1 MQTLIADC
9 NHYFWK
15 GERDLKKNNLKE
27 ALGKGKNVFGPFMKF
42 TDPAAVEI
50 MGFAGFNFVIID
62 AEHGPISMQS
72 AQNMIRAAE
81 TVNITPVIRVSDNDE
96 PLILRALD
104 IGAQG
109 IEIPQINSKSQA
121 IKAVKS
127 VKYAPQGERGV
138 CRYVRAANYS
148 SLDKFKY
155 FQSANEETMIIAH
168 IEGVEGINNLDE
180 ILSVPGIDVIFIGPY
195 DLSQSLG
202 MPGQVSHSLVVKKM
216 KEVVIKCRENDI
228 AVGTFAD
235 DIQTA
240 KKWISLGIQYMS
252 FSVDVGILYEVSKQI
267 VEKLK
272 K

>member
-1 MQTLIADC
+1 
-9 NHYFWK
+9 
-15 GERDLKKNNLKE
+15 LKE
-27 ALGKGKNVFGPFMKF
+27 ALQDGKVVFGPFLKF
-42 TDPAAVEI
+42 TDPAVVEI
-50 MGFAGFNFVIID
+50 MGFAGFDFVIID
-62 AEHGPISMQS
+62 AEHGPISMES

-81 TVNITPVIRVSDNDE
+81 SVKITPIIRVGNNDE
-96 PLILRALD
+96 ALILRALD

-109 IEIPQINSKSQA
+109 IEIPQINSKPDA
-121 IKAVKS
+121 VRAVKS
-127 VKYAPQGERGV
+127 VKYSPQGERGV

-148 SLDKFKY
+148 SMDKFKY
-155 FQSANEETMIIAH
+155 FESANNETMIIAH
-168 IEGVEGINNLDE
+168 IEGVEGISNLDE

-202 MPGQVSHSLVVKKM
+202 IPGQVNHSLVVEKM
-216 KEVVIKCRENDI
+216 KEVVTKCRENNI

-235 DIQTA
+235 DVETA
-240 KKWISLGIQYMS
+240 KSWVSLGVQYMS

>member
-1 MQTLIADC
+1 
-9 NHYFWK
+9 
-15 GERDLKKNNLKE
+15 LKKNNLKE
-27 ALGKGKNVFGPFMKF
+27 ALEEGKNVFGPFMKF

-50 MGFAGFNFVIID
+50 MGFAGFDFVIID

-81 TVNITPVIRVSDNDE
+81 TANITPIIRVSSNDE
-96 PLILRALD
+96 ALILRALD

-127 VKYAPQGERGV
+127 VKYSPQGERGV

-148 SLDKFKY
+148 SMDKFKY
-155 FQSANEETMIIAH
+155 FKSANEETMIIAH

-180 ILSVPGIDVIFIGPY
+180 ILSVPCIDVIFIGPY

-202 MPGQVSHSLVVKKM
+202 IPGEVNNPLVTERM
-216 KEVVIKCRENDI
+216 KEVVLKCKQNKI

-235 DIQTA
+235 DIETA
-240 KKWISLGIQYMS
+240 KFWVSLGVQYMS
-252 FSVDVGILYEVSKQI
+252 FSVDVGILYEATKQI
-267 VEKLK
+267 VENLK

>member
-1 MQTLIADC
+1 M
-9 NHYFWK
+9 
-15 GERDLKKNNLKE
+15 KKNHLKE
-27 ALGKGKNVFGPFMKF
+27 ALQDGKVVFGPFLKF
-42 TDPAAVEI
+42 TDPAVVEI
-50 MGFAGFNFVIID
+50 MGFAGFDFVIID
-62 AEHGPISMQS
+62 AEHGPISMEN

-81 TVNITPVIRVSDNDE
+81 SVNITPIIRVGNNEESF
-96 PLILRALD
+96 ILRALD

-109 IEIPQINSKSQA
+109 IEIPQINSKPDA
-121 IKAVKS
+121 VRAVKS
-127 VKYAPQGERGV
+127 VKYSPQGERGV

-148 SLDKFKY
+148 SMDKFKY
-155 FQSANEETMIIAH
+155 FESANNETMIIAH

-202 MPGQVSHSLVVKKM
+202 IPGQVNHSLVVEKM
-216 KEVVIKCRENDI
+216 KEVVTKCRENNI

-240 KKWISLGIQYMS
+240 KKWISLGVQYMS

-267 VEKLK
+267 VEELK